1 MFEIFFFTNYLQR
14 NFSNIFIRLGLY
26 SHIHKFIHQTILETL
41 WTLIPVFIIL
51 SIAVPS
57 FVLLYVI
64 DVFIDSSIL
73 IKAIGHQ
80 WYWNY
85 ELELPVFYNKKINIL
100 KNSFDSYMINTDELI
115 SGQLRLLEVDKS
127 LFLPTRTHI
136 ELLVTSEDVLHSF
149 ALPSAGIKIDA
160 IPGRISHMTLFLE
173 RPCVLYGQC
182 SELCGANHGFMPI
195 KLLGLP
201 FNNYLLLNYKLQ

>member
-1 MFEIFFFTNYLQR
+1 MFNLFYLFNYFQR

-26 SHIHKFIHQTILETL
+26 SQIHKFIHQTVLETL

-57 FVLLYVI
+57 FVLLYAI

-73 IKAIGHQ
+73 VKAIGHQ

-85 ELELPVFYNKKINIL
+85 ELELPIVSDKKINIFR
-100 KNSFDSYMINTDELI
+100 NTFDSYMLNTDELI
-115 SGQLRLLEVDKS
+115 SGQLRLLEVDKA
-127 LFLPTRTHI
+127 LFLPIRTHI

-173 RPCVLYGQC
+173 RPCILYGQC
-182 SELCGANHGFMPI
+182 SELCGVNHGFMPI
-195 KLLGLP
+195 KLLVLP
-201 FNNYLLLNYKLQ
+201 YDGYLLLNYKIQ